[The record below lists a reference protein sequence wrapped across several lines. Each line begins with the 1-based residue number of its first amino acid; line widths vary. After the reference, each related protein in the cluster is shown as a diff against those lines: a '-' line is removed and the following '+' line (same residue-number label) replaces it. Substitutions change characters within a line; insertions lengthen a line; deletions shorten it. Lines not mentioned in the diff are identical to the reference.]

1 MFNRHR
7 TSLVA
12 GQSSP
17 LPTTL
22 LSEPKPEQV
31 VKDQVKTRPVRDQYA
46 ELIEASKRLDAGK
59 NVFGAP
65 PQKQPEP
72 A

>member
-22 LSEPKPEQV
+22 LTEPKPEQV

-46 ELIEASKRLDAGK
+46 ALTEASRRLDAGK
-59 NVFGAP
+59 SVFLETT
-65 PQKQPEP
+65 QKHPEP